1 MMSEENLVAEHT
13 RLVRSCVR
21 PYFLIGGDGEDLI
34 QEGMLGLLSAIRSYD
49 ESRGARFETYAELCV
64 RRRII
69 SAVRT
74 YALRNNAKDELS
86 LESHLLA
93 EKEVPG
99 AYLLRDPEELVIAR
113 ERVHELTA
121 GIEGLLSGFESTV
134 LRLYLEGYT
143 YSEMSEMLGRP
154 YKSVENAISRIR
166 KKARAFY

>member
-1 MMSEENLVAEHT
+1 MMSEEELVAKYA
-13 RLVRSCVR
+13 RLVRACAR

-34 QEGMLGLLSAIRSYD
+34 QEGMLGLLSAIRNYD
-49 ESRGARFETYAELCV
+49 KTRGARFETYAELCV

-69 SAVRT
+69 SAVRA
-74 YALRNNAKDELS
+74 YALRHDGKDELP

-93 EKEVPG
+93 EKKVPG

-113 ERVHELTA
+113 ERVRELTD
-121 GIEGLLSGFESTV
+121 GIESSLSKFETTV

-143 YSEMSEMLGRP
+143 YTEMSGILGKP